1 MEDLESVAFGII
13 TFSGDGR
20 SYAIEAIREA
30 KNGNIEQAE
39 ELMKKC
45 GEAFTMAHNMQ
56 TELLTKEA
64 QGDKV
69 KLDLLFV
76 HAQDHLMT
84 GLTVRQLAEEII
96 DLRKDLIK
104 VINKN

>member
-13 TFSGDGR
+13 THSGDGR

-30 KNGNIEQAE
+30 KNGDFEKAE

-45 GEAFTMAHNMQ
+45 GEAFNKAHGMQ
-56 TELLTKEA
+56 TELLTREA
-64 QGDKV
+64 QGNKV
-69 KLDLLFV
+69 QVDLLFI

-96 DLRKDLIK
+96 DLRKDLMSISK
-104 VINKN
+104 